1 MTDTPI
7 TYADI
12 STQSMVQIF
21 RAADALQLP
30 PADVAALYLA
40 SRATDDHNQTQAPEP
55 ALAEPANA

>member
-1 MTDTPI
+1 
-7 TYADI
+7 
-12 STQSMVQIF
+12 
-21 RAADALQLP
+21 LQLP